1 MLYFWHPLFFKIMKL
16 NYKVFVVGLL
26 ISGLS
31 TSLSAQTY
39 SGKSWQLKF
48 EDNFDANTLDQSKWS
63 FGFGWGTNSGSFIEK
78 NRPSN
83 LTFQNGFAV
92 IKAES
97 ENNVYYSAAINT
109 RNKMVLKRGY
119 WEARIRVSQNVSGCI
134 PAFWQKLNS
143 DIWPPEVD
151 IMEYFGAQKTQAL
164 TVHYKNQAGENK
176 QSGSSYND
184 GDMTTDFHVY
194 GVEFN
199 EQFLRWFT
207 DGKMV
212 REITLQSHPDFF
224 RQWTGEDKYTML
236 NIHLAD
242 NYAWLGKVDKSK
254 LPIYMHIDY
263 FRIYEEVPTK
273 ANNQISNKGIRIHP
287 NPAQQKAL
295 LLNDITESGVLQI
308 FNLRGTLVFEDTN
321 CILNNYEL
329 NVSGLS
335 SGIYFVWVKT
345 PGQTQSAKLLIN

>member
-1 MLYFWHPLFFKIMKL
+1 MIP
-16 NYKVFVVGLL
+16 KVFLLTSFLTVVVHFSLL
-26 ISGLS
+26 
-31 TSLSAQTY
+31 AQPP
-39 SGKSWQLKF
+39 SGKNWKLKF
-48 EDNFDANTLDQSKWS
+48 EDNFDGVTLDLTKWS
-63 FGFGWGTNSGSFIEK
+63 FGFGWGTNSGSFSEK

-151 IMEYFGAQKTQAL
+151 IMEYFGIQKTQSV

-176 QSGSSYND
+176 QSGSTYNG

-194 GVEFN
+194 GLEFN
-199 EQFLRWFT
+199 EQYLRWFT
-207 DGKMV
+207 DGKLV
-212 REITLQSHPDFF
+212 REITPQTHPDFF
-224 RQWTGEDKYTML
+224 NQWREEDKYTML
-236 NIHLAD
+236 NIHLTD
-242 NYAWLGKVDKSK
+242 NYTWLGKVDKSK
-254 LPIYMHIDY
+254 LPFYMYIDY

-273 ANNQISNKGIRIHP
+273 AYNQLLKSGITISP
-287 NPAQQKAL
+287 NPVKQKANL
-295 LLNDITESGVLQI
+295 SSAGIESGVLQV
-308 FNLRGTLVFEDTN
+308 FSQNGTKVFEDAN
-321 CILNNYEL
+321 YIPRNYEL
-329 NVSGLS
+329 DVTGLPN
-335 SGIYFVWVKT
+335 GLYFVRL
-345 PGQTQSAKLLIN
+345 QSSNEMQSAQLLIH